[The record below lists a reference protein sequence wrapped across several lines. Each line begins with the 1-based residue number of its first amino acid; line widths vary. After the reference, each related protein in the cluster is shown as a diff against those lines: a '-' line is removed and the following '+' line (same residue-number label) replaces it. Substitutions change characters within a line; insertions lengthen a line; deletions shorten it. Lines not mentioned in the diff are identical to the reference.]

1 MARPDMLR
9 DPIAST
15 LARLVL
21 PLIPG
26 TLSIVLFNLADTYF
40 VGQLGADPLAAMSFS
55 FPVVLISG
63 GLSMGLGI
71 GTSALVSRRIG
82 AGDNRAA
89 AVISSQA
96 HLLVLLVTSVLAI
109 AGLLT
114 IGPLFRALGAD
125 SATLPLI
132 RDYMRVWYTGL
143 PFVLV
148 PMVGMNVLQARGDTR
163 VPGAAL
169 TGAVILNIVL
179 DPILIFGWGPVPAMG
194 IAGAAWAT
202 VIGRASS
209 AIVILLVVWRRDHML
224 TRAIGGLRA
233 TLRSWGSI
241 LRLGVPAAAAN
252 ILLPISMGVITRLV
266 SVFGTEA
273 VAGFGAATRIESF
286 ALVFTLALSM
296 IVTPFVGQ
304 NAGGGQAP
312 RVRTGFRVSAL
323 FSLAWGALVLVVF
336 LSSARVIAAAFTDSQ
351 TVIDGASSYL
361 RIVALSYGLLGIVNL
376 GTAAFNGLQKPLRAA
391 GVAALRLFVL
401 LIPLAWIGRELG
413 GLRGLYWGVAA
424 GNLLAGMASF
434 LWVDLAARRLA
445 QSQPQNTPETL
456 SA

>member
-1 MARPDMLR
+1 MKRPDMLR
-9 DPIAST
+9 DPIAPA

-55 FPVVLISG
+55 FPIVLVSG

-71 GTSALVSRRIG
+71 GTSALVSRKIG
-82 AGDNRAA
+82 SGDERGAA
-89 AVISSQA
+89 MISSHA
-96 HLLVLLVTSVLAI
+96 HLLVLLVTSLLAVI
-109 AGLLT
+109 GLLT
-114 IGPLFRALGAD
+114 IEPLFRALGAG
-125 SATLPLI
+125 SRTLPLI
-132 RDYMRVWYTGL
+132 RDYMRVWYMGL

-148 PMVGMNVLQARGDTR
+148 PMIGMNVLQARGDTR

-169 TGAVILNIVL
+169 TGAVFLNILL
-179 DPILIFGWGPVPAMG
+179 DPLLIFGWGPVPAMG

-209 AIVILLVVWRRDHML
+209 AVVILLVVWRRDRML
-224 TRAIGGLRA
+224 TRAIGGLRVVV
-233 TLRSWGSI
+233 RSWAGI

-266 SVFGTEA
+266 SAFGTDA
-273 VAGFGAATRIESF
+273 VAGFGAATRVESF

-296 IVTPFVGQ
+296 IVTPYVGQ
-304 NAGGGQAP
+304 NAGAGKGP
-312 RVRTGFRVSAL
+312 RVRTGFRVSAV
-323 FSLAWGALVLVVF
+323 FSLAWGGMVLVVF
-336 LSSARVIAAAFTDSQ
+336 LAAARVIAGAFSDSAAVT
-351 TVIDGASSYL
+351 DGATAYL
-361 RIVALSYGLLGIVNL
+361 RTVALSYGLLGIVNL

-401 LIPLAWIGRELG
+401 LIPLAWLGRELG
-413 GLRGLYWGVAA
+413 GLQGLYWGVAT
-424 GNLLAGMASF
+424 GNVLAGVASF
-434 LWVDLAARRLA
+434 IWFDRSARRMLGA
-445 QSQPQNTPETL
+445 SPEKPPTVL